1 MLTFADFWRQ
11 TNNQTKELVLLE
23 KAIVLHTD
31 FADVLHQYGLYR
43 VRKKEYYKAAEWLVK
58 VTEPADAQPNYAYV
72 AATAL
77 NSIKRTSQAIDLLSV
92 ANQRWPQQTD
102 LLYSLAIYADKT
114 KDKVAIKNALAE
126 LQVLIPKNPQV
137 QQWLQKY
144 GQ

>member
-1 MLTFADFWRQ
+1 LSN
-11 TNNQTKELVLLE
+11 TN
-23 KAIVLHTD
+23 
-31 FADVLHQYGLYR
+31 R
-43 VRKKEYYKAAEWLVK
+43 
-58 VTEPADAQPNYAYV
+58 
-72 AATAL
+72 
-77 NSIKRTSQAIDLLSV
+77 
-92 ANQRWPQQTD
+92 RWPKQID